1 MFFIRKN
8 STEKKLI
15 ELGYIEVVKNYRK
28 QLKNKQLN
36 KVEWQKALNDFYQS
50 VAQKKEGK
58 QNVNVAVRQTFD
70 DDEVL
75 PSLNVSKISL
85 PEYDVDFIKNKIF
98 HDYKNSEKLI
108 FSDID
113 FLYQIFKKEFP
124 ETPYQVDLSV
134 DDTAQAIDIITDEF
148 DKEKA
153 ALIHAAFAFLR
164 RRQG

>member
-8 STEKKLI
+8 SIEKKLI

-36 KVEWQKALNDFYQS
+36 KVEWQKALDDFYQS

-75 PSLNVSKISL
+75 PALNVSKISL
-85 PEYDVDFIKNKIF
+85 PEYDIDFIKNKIF

-108 FSDID
+108 LSDID
-113 FLYQIFKKEFP
+113 FLYRIFQKDFSEIEPQTDVSIK
-124 ETPYQVDLSV
+124 
-134 DDTAQAIDIITDEF
+134 DTAQAIDIITDEY

-164 RRQG
+164 RR